1 MQLSEELQWRG
12 FYNQMTF
19 SDISEINEPRKFYI
33 GIDPSADSM
42 QIGNLAAVMMCRLFI
57 DYGYEAYLLVG
68 GATGLIGDPDGKK
81 SERAIRNTD
90 DVVRN
95 KQKIIAQ
102 YQSLFE
108 NRQFQIVDN
117 QDWFEDIN
125 YIEFLHK
132 IGKHVSMTQMLDREF
147 VKARIGEGGSGIS
160 YAEFSYSLI
169 QGYDFLHLFREH
181 GVTLQLCG
189 ADQWGNSTTGVSLI
203 RKLESAE
210 AHVYSLPLVINKTT
224 GQKFG
229 KSEGGAVWL
238 DETKT
243 SVYQFYQFW
252 LNVDDEGVIDY
263 MKIYTALD
271 KTTIEAIAEN
281 HQANPG
287 ARSAQKTLAREV
299 TDIVHGAQRRESV
312 ERVTSVLFGYGDI
325 GSLNQQDI
333 ELISKEIPTFSA
345 SVELVSVL
353 VDSQIAQSR
362 GEAKRLVNSGAV
374 SVDGVKQM
382 EDMILSGRHI
392 VKKGKNNFIL
402 IME

>member
-312 ERVTSVLFGYGDI
+312 ERVTSVLFGDGDI

>member
-252 LNVDDEGVIDY
+252 LNVDDEWVIEY

-312 ERVTSVLFGYGDI
+312 ERVTSVLFGDGDI

>member
-181 GVTLQLCG
+181 DVTLQLCG

>member
-181 GVTLQLCG
+181 DVTLQLCG

-312 ERVTSVLFGYGDI
+312 ERVTSVLFGDGDI

-374 SVDGVKQM
+374 SVDGAKQM